1 MSLLI
6 EILKTHGEEPV
17 SAEDLVRAFSNGY
30 RVFQFHDMDG
40 EDDEP
45 VEVHSVAELEGS
57 AYAYDQHLMLSPEHL
72 PENLRFAPE
81 KRFYVS
87 MLTGKI
93 LGDGQPEGF
102 LLAGPFADHDKALS
116 LVDKARDTALLR
128 DPRCWFYSFGTVGV
142 TASRGTF
149 VRGGLNTDLDVEPEG
164 V

>member
-1 MSLLI
+1 MSQLI

-45 VEVHSVAELEGS
+45 IEVQSVTDLGGS
-57 AYAYDQHLMLSPEHL
+57 AYDQHLMLSPEHL
-72 PENLRFAPE
+72 PEGLRTVKE

-93 LGDGQPEGF
+93 LADGTPEGY
-102 LLAGPFADHDKALS
+102 LLAGPFLSHDTALS
-116 LVDKARDTALLR
+116 LVDKARDIALKH
-128 DPRCWFYSFGTVGV
+128 DGRCWFYSFGTVGL
-142 TASRGTF
+142 TARVGSHTLGPINRQ
-149 VRGGLNTDLDVEPEG
+149 LDVEPEG